1 VADITSLRIADP
13 PDLWNELGF
22 ITSAG
27 VCWISG
33 IGHEL
38 GAPGR
43 GIVAWTL
50 HGADSLV
57 ELPRAD
63 SVTEWVKQPTPDHPN
78 GVIAVDHIVVAT
90 PDLDRTSQAFDSAG
104 IHLRRTRDTGTTER
118 PARQAFFRV
127 GETIVEVVG
136 PATAPQPGE
145 ASFYG
150 LAFTVADLDQT
161 AAFFGVRLRP
171 SREAVQSGRRIAVL
185 DREAGSTVPLAFMSP
200 KP

>member
-1 VADITSLRIADP
+1 VAAITSLLIADP
-13 PDLWNELGF
+13 PALWNDLGF
-22 ITSAG
+22 VTTDG

-38 GAPGR
+38 GATGT

-50 HGADSLV
+50 RGADDLC

-63 SVTEWVKQPTPDHPN
+63 TEARSVQPSPDHPN
-78 GVIAVDHIVVAT
+78 GVIAVDHVVVAT
-90 PDLDRTSQAFDSAG
+90 PDLPRTSDAFESAG
-104 IHLRRTRDTGTTER
+104 IELRRTRETGTTER
-118 PARQAFFRV
+118 PARQAFFRL

-136 PATAPQPGE
+136 PATSSQPGA

-150 LAFTVADLDQT
+150 LAFTVADLDET
-161 AAFFGVRLRP
+161 ASFLGDRLRP
-171 SREAVQSGRRIAVL
+171 PRDAVQSGRRIAVL
-185 DREAGSTVPLAFMSP
+185 DAETGSTVPLAFMSP

>member
-1 VADITSLRIADP
+1 VAAITSLLIADP
-13 PDLWNELGF
+13 PALWNDLGF
-22 ITSAG
+22 VTADD

-38 GAPGR
+38 GAAGT

-50 HGADSLV
+50 RGADSLC

-63 SVTEWVKQPTPDHPN
+63 TEVRSVQPTPDHPN
-78 GVIAVDHIVVAT
+78 GVIAVDHVVVAT
-90 PDLDRTSQAFDSAG
+90 PDLARTSEAFESAG
-104 IHLRRTRDTGTTER
+104 IELRRSRDTGTTER
-118 PARQAFFRV
+118 PARQAFFRL

-136 PATAPQPGE
+136 PATSSQPGA

-150 LAFTVADLDQT
+150 LAFMVADLDRT
-161 AAFFGVRLRP
+161 ASFLGDRLRP
-171 SREAVQSGRRIAVL
+171 PRDAVQSGRRIAVL
-185 DREAGSTVPLAFMSP
+185 DREAGSTIPLAFMSP